1 MKMPN
6 NEQSFIADNKI
17 ENYLLSDTHVD
28 GKHKAAFFK
37 RFGFDSTEPET
48 FKDSLLDHAVTR
60 EVVNT
65 IQDTH
70 GTKYVL
76 ECELKKEDLIGQ
88 KHLKVLVFGTI
99 PYILTLMYYFSFGM
113 LFFVIVYFI
122 GAPLFMIWSFFANV
136 YKLLLD
142 HEE

>member
-37 RFGFDSTEPET
+37 RFGFNSTEPDT
-48 FKDSLLDHAVTR
+48 FKESLFDHAVTR

-76 ECELKKEDLIGQ
+76 ECELKTPDERKLYIVSVWIIKEGENSPA
-88 KHLKVLVFGTI
+88 LVTAY
-99 PYILTLMYYFSFGM
+99 P
-113 LFFVIVYFI
+113 
-122 GAPLFMIWSFFANV
+122 
-136 YKLLLD
+136 K
-142 HEE
+142 